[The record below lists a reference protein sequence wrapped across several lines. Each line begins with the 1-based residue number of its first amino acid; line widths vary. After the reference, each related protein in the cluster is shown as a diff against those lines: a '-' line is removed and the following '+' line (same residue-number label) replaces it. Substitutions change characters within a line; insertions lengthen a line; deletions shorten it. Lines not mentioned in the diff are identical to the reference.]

1 MKHTICDNINGI
13 KDVSKWDKMFFRE
26 AALWRQNSHDVQTQ
40 CGCVLVKDKTSI
52 STGYNGFVRD
62 INDDILPRERPKKYP
77 FMIHAEANAI
87 YNAVRLGRS
96 TLGATAYVT
105 AAPCIACLQMLYQCG
120 IKEIKFTDISNIK
133 MDIFSPEYLQIF
145 DLIKDKITLS
155 FTSKDQIFK

>member
-1 MKHTICDNINGI
+1 MKHTICDDINGV

-26 AALWRQNSHDVQTQ
+26 AALWRQNSHDLQTQ

-96 TLGATAYVT
+96 TLDATAYVT